1 MTVKINADTTN
12 GAVITSDTSGEI
24 ELQAGGTKIAT
35 VKSTG
40 LEMASGIYLGGTAA
54 ANLLN
59 DYEEGTYTVQGRDT
73 SGNNSSTTVTG
84 YYTKIGN
91 LCFVVF
97 RYENINTTGLTSGD
111 LFTVNLPFN
120 SRNIVA
126 QQVAVG
132 NVTFINGATNDV
144 MSISMNT
151 NSGDASAN
159 FSFTA
164 ENAGNDSLTVG
175 DITSGTS
182 DIRTTFTYMTE

>member
-1 MTVKINADTTN
+1 MASTINSNTTD
-12 GAVITSDTSGEI
+12 GVIITPDTSGEI
-24 ELQAGGTKIAT
+24 DLQSGGVTIAT

-40 LEMASGIYLGGTAA
+40 LDTSTTGIYLGGTTSD
-54 ANLLN
+54 NLLA
-59 DYEEGTYTVQGRDT
+59 DYETGTYTVQGRDT
-73 SGNNSSTTVTG
+73 SGNDASNTVTG

-120 SRNIVA
+120 SKNIVS

-144 MSISMNT
+144 MSLSMNT
-151 NSGDASAN
+151 TSGAASAN

-164 ENAGNDSLTVG
+164 ENA
-175 DITSGTS
+175 
-182 DIRTTFTYMTE
+182 